1 MNGKKCKVLRAQ
13 ADNRKSYQH
22 LKKSV
27 SAQARTDAAQAPTP
41 VKLRTHKRKAAI
53 KPTWPDTFNQHTQ
66 RRPLIVMRPI
76 RALVRAVIEMTPA
89 DPETGQRCISR
100 SDLEMVAWVSTM
112 PKHAIDARVCSL

>member
-1 MNGKKCKVLRAQ
+1 MNGKKCKILRAQ
-13 ADNRKSYQH
+13 CCNRKSYQH

-41 VKLRTHKRKAAI
+41 VKLRTHKRKPAI

-66 RRPLIVMRPI
+66 SRPLIVMRPI

-89 DPETGQRCISR
+89 NPMTGERHISR
-100 SDLEMVAWVSTM
+100 SDLEMVAWISTM
-112 PKHAIDARVCSL
+112 PKHAIDARVCRF